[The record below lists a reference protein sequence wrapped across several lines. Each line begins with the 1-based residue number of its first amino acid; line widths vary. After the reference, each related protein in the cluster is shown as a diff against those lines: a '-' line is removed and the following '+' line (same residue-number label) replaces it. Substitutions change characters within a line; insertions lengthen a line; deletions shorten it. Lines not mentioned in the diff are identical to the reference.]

1 MHYETNLTEQ
11 MFQNDYSEYEDEEK
25 SADRKGMAAC
35 VAGGFFGSLIGAKIG
50 MNYADR
56 LSNEAEETRQ
66 KLFQKYIGNFKSDTY
81 MCMIILALYDICD
94 IAFDCISENLDD
106 ENGFFDEI

>member
-1 MHYETNLTEQ
+1 
-11 MFQNDYSEYEDEEK
+11 
-25 SADRKGMAAC
+25 
-35 VAGGFFGSLIGAKIG
+35 

-56 LSNEAEETRQ
+56 LSDEVEETRQ

-81 MCMIILALYDICD
+81 MCMIILALYFIRNV
-94 IAFDCISENLDD
+94 ASDCISEIFDD